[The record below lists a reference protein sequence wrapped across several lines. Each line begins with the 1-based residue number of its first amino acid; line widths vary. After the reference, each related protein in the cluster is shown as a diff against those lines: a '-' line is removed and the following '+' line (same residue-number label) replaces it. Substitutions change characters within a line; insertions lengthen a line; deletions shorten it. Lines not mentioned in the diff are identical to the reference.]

1 MSDIKTINADEAYQ
15 MVKENKCNL
24 IDIRELNELELTGK
38 VEGVLKPYTYGKF
51 RSFYFLLDPNS
62 DVLKMVK
69 LIKIK
74 KLFGKFCDP
83 NSDVFKNGQID
94 KDLVLSGGEMSVKS
108 LTEKGFKNISHIEG
122 GFGSISN
129 SSFKIV

>member
-1 MSDIKTINADEAYQ
+1 MEISTISADQAYQ
-15 MVKENKCNL
+15 MLQEHKCNL
-24 IDIRELNELELTGK
+24 IDIRELNELELTGR
-38 VEGVLKPYTYGKF
+38 VEGANHIPMGNLEI
-51 RSFYFLLDPNS
+51 LLN
-62 DVLKMVK
+62 
-69 LIKIK
+69 
-74 KLFGKFCDP
+74 P

-94 KDLVLSGGEMSVKS
+94 KDKEVVLFCAGGIRSEMSVKS

>member
-1 MSDIKTINADEAYQ
+1 MSEIKTINANEAYQ
-15 MVKENKCNL
+15 MVQENKCNL
-24 IDIRELNELELTGK
+24 IDVRELNELELTGR
-38 VEGVLKPYTYGKF
+38 VEGAIHIPMGN
-51 RSFYFLLDPNS
+51 LD
-62 DVLKMVK
+62 
-69 LIKIK
+69 I
-74 KLFGKFCDP
+74 LFDP

-94 KDLVLSGGEMSVKS
+94 KDKEVVLFCAGGVRSEMSVKS

>member
-1 MSDIKTINADEAYQ
+1 MEISTISADQAYQ
-15 MVKENKCNL
+15 MVQENKCNL
-24 IDIRELNELELTGK
+24 IDIRELNELELSGR
-38 VEGVLKPYTYGKF
+38 VEGAKHIPMGNLET
-51 RSFYFLLDPNS
+51 LL
-62 DVLKMVK
+62 
-69 LIKIK
+69 
-74 KLFGKFCDP
+74 DP

-94 KDLVLSGGEMSVKS
+94 RHKEVVLFCAGGIRSEMSVKS